1 MGFCYKTGSISLG
14 GKFRSSRN
22 VTGLKAYL
30 RMDMAGFKQLIH
42 RLTGPLIRWLQ
53 DKRLI
58 FQKLQVKPGIF
69 AAFFFYT
76 FIFSRVVIAEYKD
89 NFFMTDDL
97 IINIRV
103 FYRQVKE
110 CKISIPI

>member
-58 FQKLQVKPGIF
+58 FQKLQVKPARDICSLLFLYLYFLKGGHC
-69 AAFFFYT
+69 
-76 FIFSRVVIAEYKD
+76 RVQGQLLHD
-89 NFFMTDDL
+89 
-97 IINIRV
+97 
-103 FYRQVKE
+103 
-110 CKISIPI
+110 

>member
-69 AAFFFYT
+69 AAFFFIPL
-76 FIFSRVVIAEYKD
+76 FLKGGHCRVQGQLLHD
-89 NFFMTDDL
+89 
-97 IINIRV
+97 
-103 FYRQVKE
+103 
-110 CKISIPI
+110 